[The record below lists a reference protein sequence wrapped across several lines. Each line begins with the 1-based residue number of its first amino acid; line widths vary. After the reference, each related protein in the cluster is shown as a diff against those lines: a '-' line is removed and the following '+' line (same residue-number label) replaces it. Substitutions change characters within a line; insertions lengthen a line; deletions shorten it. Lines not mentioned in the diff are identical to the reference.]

1 MRVDVITLF
10 PEVVTVPLGASI
22 VGRAQER
29 GALALAVH
37 DLREKGLGKYRQVD
51 DEPYGGG
58 PGMVLRPEPIA
69 AALEPLRTSESR
81 VLLMTPQGRRFK
93 QADAVR
99 LSKETHLIFLCGHYE
114 GVDQR
119 IVDTCVDEELSIG
132 DYVLTNGAIAAVVVV
147 DAIARLLPGVLGD
160 EESAV
165 QESFGASG
173 LLDYPHYTRPAVW
186 GGIRV
191 PEILLSGDHG
201 KIAKW
206 RAEQAMERTRK
217 NRPDLLKMNDSQAGG

>member
-29 GALALAVH
+29 GMLTLQVH
-37 DLREKGLGKYRQVD
+37 DLREQGIGKYRQVD

-69 AALEPLRTSESR
+69 AALEPLRKNGSH
-81 VLLMTPQGRRFK
+81 VVLMTPQGKRFE
-93 QADAVR
+93 QGDAVR
-99 LSKETHLIFLCGHYE
+99 LSKEPHLIFLCGHYE

-119 IVDTCVDEELSIG
+119 IVDSCVDEELSIG
-132 DYVLTNGAIAAVVVV
+132 DYVLTNGAIAAVVVI
-147 DAIARLLPGVLGD
+147 DAIVRLLPGVLGD
-160 EESAV
+160 DQSAV
-165 QESFGASG
+165 QESFGVSG
-173 LLDYPHYTRPAVW
+173 VLDHPHYTRPAEW
-186 GGIRV
+186 RGQKV

-201 KIAKW
+201 KIARW
-206 RAEQAMERTRK
+206 RAEQAIERTKK
-217 NRPDLLKMNDSQAGG
+217 NRPDLLRNDGT